1 MKPNPFEKLQI
12 DVGIRNSRNTNNSTQ
27 LFKQKVDRKSFSILA
42 WRNSKLQLIEIDPK
56 RLSNAISPLS
66 HSSVK
71 KRAKSVTHY
80 QKYLSPKNT
89 SDHVAPIKRNL
100 KVNKPQSK

>member
-12 DVGIRNSRNTNNSTQ
+12 DVGIRNSRNTNKSTQ

-66 HSSVK
+66 HSSVN

-80 QKYLSPKNT
+80 QKFLSPKNT